1 MAQESQVLSQ
11 PLYTAAKEPLQG
23 SFRNTGPGE
32 CWCCANLVGVNIL
45 RRIGAA
51 ITRLN
56 RRLAAGSTGGA
67 GRDVALLQASEREQ
81 FEARKDEEK
90 G

>member
-1 MAQESQVLSQ
+1 MIRNWSRR
-11 PLYTAAKEPLQG
+11 AAEG

-32 CWCCANLVGVNIL
+32 CPCCANLVGVNIL
-45 RRIGAA
+45 RRISEA

-67 GRDVALLQASEREQ
+67 GRDVTMLQASEREQ